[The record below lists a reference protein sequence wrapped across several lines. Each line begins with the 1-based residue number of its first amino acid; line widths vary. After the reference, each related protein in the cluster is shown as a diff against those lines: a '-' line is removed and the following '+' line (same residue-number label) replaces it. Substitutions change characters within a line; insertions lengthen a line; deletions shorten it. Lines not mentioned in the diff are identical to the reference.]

1 MRDEKTMI
9 NLTINHVP
17 VEVPAGATLLAA
29 AKQAGIKIP
38 TLCHVEGLQTI
49 GACRVC
55 VVEVEGARNLCA
67 SCAMP
72 AAAGMKVFTN
82 TSRVRNARRAVVE
95 LLLSEHNGECQTCDR
110 SEDCELQ
117 ALAAE
122 LGIREI
128 AYTGERTRK
137 RVDTSTPALLRDNG
151 KCIKCRRCVSVC
163 AEVQHVGALFP
174 QGRGFETLIGPAFCH
189 DLSSVTCVQCGQ
201 CAAVCPVGAITEREQ
216 IEEVWTALE
225 SPGKHVVVQTA
236 PAIRAALGECF
247 GCPPGT
253 LVTGKMVA
261 ALRRLGFHA
270 VFDTNFAADL
280 TILEEGTELL
290 TRLKAA
296 LCPDLPSPS
305 GSGAACRPEQ
315 ACAVPAAPAPTFE
328 PPSRPAGTAQAW
340 SGLHPHPSPLPEG
353 EGTSRVALPMFTSCS
368 PGWINF
374 LEHFHPDM
382 LPNLSTCKSPQQM
395 FGALAK
401 TYYAEKLGK
410 RPEDIFVVSIMPCTA
425 KKFECQRPE
434 MTASGVRDVDVVLT
448 TRELGKM
455 IHAAGIDFD
464 TLPDEEMDAPLGLS
478 TGAADIFANTGGV
491 MEAALRTAYEI
502 VTGRPLPVPNLH
514 VTAVEGLKGVKEA
527 SLKIEGVLPEWSFLE
542 GVTLNVAVAHGLGNA
557 QRLIEAVKRG
567 EAAYHFIE
575 VMTCPGGCIGG
586 GGQPR
591 FTDNQVRQSRI
602 AAVYREDEGKKLR
615 KSHENPDVQRL
626 YAEFLDRPLGDR
638 SHHLLH
644 TTYTPKERV

>member
-1 MRDEKTMI
+1 MI
-9 NLTINHVP
+9 TLSINNMP
-17 VEVPAGATLLAA
+17 VEVPEGTTLLGAA
-29 AKQAGIKIP
+29 RQVGIRIP

-72 AAAGMKVFTN
+72 AAQGMKVHTN

-95 LLLSEHNGECQTCDR
+95 LLLSEHNGDCQTCDR

-128 AYTGERTRK
+128 PFRGEQTRK
-137 RVDTSTPALLRDNG
+137 RIDTSTPALMRDTG

-163 AEVQHVGALFP
+163 AEVQDVGALFP
-174 QGRGFETLIGPAFCH
+174 QNRGFETVVGPAFNH
-189 DLSSVTCVQCGQ
+189 DLSTVTCVQCGQ
-201 CAAVCPVGAITEREQ
+201 CAAVCPVGAITERDQ
-216 IEEVWTALE
+216 MEEVWAALE
-225 SPGKHVVVQTA
+225 SGKHVVVQTA

-247 GCPPGT
+247 GYPPGT
-253 LVTGKMVA
+253 LVTGKMVS

-290 TRLKAA
+290 TRLKKA
-296 LCPDLPSPS
+296 LVEKSP
-305 GSGAACRPEQ
+305 
-315 ACAVPAAPAPTFE
+315 
-328 PPSRPAGTAQAW
+328 
-340 SGLHPHPSPLPEG
+340 
-353 EGTSRVALPMFTSCS
+353 VALPMFTSCS
-368 PGWINF
+368 PGWIKF
-374 LEHFHPDM
+374 LEYFHPDM

-395 FGALAK
+395 FGAVAK
-401 TYYAEKLGK
+401 TYYAGKLGK

-455 IHAAGIDFD
+455 IRSAGIDFWS
-464 TLPDEEMDAPLGLS
+464 LPDGEMDAPLGLS

-502 VTGRPLPVPNLH
+502 VTGRPLPMANLH
-514 VTAVEGLKGVKEA
+514 VEPVAGLQGVKEL
-527 SLKIEGVLPEWSFLE
+527 SVKIEGVVPAWSFLE
-542 GVTLNVAVAHGLGNA
+542 GATLNVAVAHGLSNA
-557 QRLIEAVKRG
+557 QRVIAAIKNG
-567 EAAYHFIE
+567 EKQYHFIE

-591 FTDNQVRQSRI
+591 FTTNETRQCRI
-602 AAVYREDEGKKLR
+602 AAIYREDEGKQLR
-615 KSHENPDVQRL
+615 KSHDNPDVQQL
-626 YAEFLDRPLGDR
+626 YQEFLGQPLGEK

-644 TTYTPKERV
+644 TKYTPRERV